1 MLNIIL
7 FYFYFLKFIES
18 HVAMMTPH
26 LNFMEWSLPLPILLG
41 LSPSSSSSLPNI
53 MGSPELKTIPKY
65 VTTSGDQCMLAVNL
79 QILVT
84 VIIC

>member
-1 MLNIIL
+1 VLNIIL

-18 HVAMMTPH
+18 HVAMMTPD
-26 LNFMEWSLPLPILLG
+26 LNFMEWSRPLPILLG

-65 VTTSGDQCMLAVNL
+65 VITSGDQCVLAVNF